1 MIDADKIF
9 LFLSIQVGMEVA
21 PQLKESLNKNFFD
34 FLLTFKQV
42 SKWGF
47 YLQNHINTLLNQ
59 TTAYF
64 LKSFKFLNLDL
75 GMFLYLD
82 IPWEIL
88 HTFS

>member
-1 MIDADKIF
+1 
-9 LFLSIQVGMEVA
+9 MEVA

-42 SKWGF
+42 SKQGF

-64 LKSFKFLNLDL
+64 LKIFEGLNSKFMDVPVPRYSMGN
-75 GMFLYLD
+75 FTY
-82 IPWEIL
+82 IL
-88 HTFS
+88 IS